1 MEMADGYKQIAAEL
15 IDAIQ
20 NETLDDFIGFIYERD
35 KNLPDKLK
43 NDTYKLQQLIKMLQE
58 IKNKWGKLYTNIF
71 IYKYLYFI
79 YINLKLAYS

>member
-1 MEMADGYKQIAAEL
+1 MADGYKQIAAEL